1 MCDLIIAGAGPAGL
15 TAALYALRSGANVT
29 LIEQGS
35 PGGQLLKT
43 KKIYNYPGFA
53 NGILGMELAT
63 NMFQQISSY
72 NNLKLEIQT
81 VISIKK
87 EINKIIITTSNGN
100 SIEGHTLILAMGGNP
115 KLLNILGEI
124 EYTGKGVSYCA
135 ICDGFF
141 FKDKITTVIGG
152 GDTAIEDALY
162 LAKISKKVHLIHRR
176 DTFKA
181 SKILTEQLKNH
192 NNIQLHLN
200 YIPKAILGDTKVKE
214 IEVESTL
221 EKSNKTIKTNG
232 IFIAIGQKINTDILN
247 NQIPL
252 SRDGRII
259 VKHNMA
265 TKIQGIFACGD
276 IIAKSLYQISTAIG
290 DGAIAGQEAFYLY
303 RKQMKRK
310 EIF

>member
-1 MCDLIIAGAGPAGL
+1 MRDLIIVGAGPSGL
-15 TAALYALRSGANVT
+15 TAALYALRSGNKVT
-29 LIEQGS
+29 LIEQGA

-43 KKIYNYPGFA
+43 EKIDNYPGFA

-72 NNLKLEIQT
+72 SNLELETQT

-87 EINKIIITTSNGN
+87 ETDKVVVATGNGN
-100 SIEGHTLILAMGGNP
+100 AIEGHSLVLAMGGNP
-115 KLLNILGEI
+115 RLLDIPGEV

-152 GDTAIEDALY
+152 GDTAFEDALY
-162 LAKISKKVHLIHRR
+162 LAKISKEVHLIHRR
-176 DTFKA
+176 DTFRA

-200 YIPKAILGDTKVKE
+200 YTPKAILGDTKVEKIE
-214 IEVESTL
+214 IESTSG
-221 EKSNKTIKTNG
+221 ESNKTIETNG
-232 IFIAIGQKINTDILN
+232 VFVAIGQKMNTDFLN

-252 SRDGRII
+252 NKDGRII
-259 VKHNMA
+259 VNHKMA
-265 TKIQGIFACGD
+265 TEIQGIFACGD
-276 IIAKSLYQISTAIG
+276 IIAKSLYQVSTAVG
-290 DGAIAGQEAFYLY
+290 DGAVAGQEAVYY
-303 RKQMKRK
+303 IENK
-310 EIF
+310 